1 MMHPRYWTCVLLIAL
16 AAVGEAFASAQN
28 PAYELRAKRQRSAVG
43 ILAIS
48 TSVHQGSG
56 NQEVYLAD
64 VVHEGNMHQLA
75 KLVDTYPSSGRPVL
89 RLILAERHL
98 LQMTLIRNPECDS
111 TGQSFFLG
119 TGDANIFDAETR
131 RILQD
136 RSSETIPCFM
146 VVHEATRL
154 AK

>member
-1 MMHPRYWTCVLLIAL
+1 MHQRYWTCVFLIAV
-16 AAVGEAFASAQN
+16 AVVGEAFAYARN
-28 PAYELRAKRQRSAVG
+28 PAYDLQAKRQRSAVG

-48 TSVHQGSG
+48 TSIHWGSG

-64 VVHEGNMHQLA
+64 VSHKGNAHQLA
-75 KLVDTYPSSGRPVL
+75 KLVDTYPSIDRPIL
-89 RLILAERHL
+89 RLVLAERHL
-98 LQMTLIRNPECDS
+98 LQMTLIRNPECDT

-136 RSSETIPCFM
+136 HSPETIPCFT

-154 AK
+154 SK

>member
-1 MMHPRYWTCVLLIAL
+1 MHQRYWTCLLLIVL
-16 AAVGEAFASAQN
+16 AVVGEAFASAEN
-28 PAYELRAKRQRSAVG
+28 PAYDFLAKRQRSAVG

-48 TSVHQGSG
+48 TSVHLGSG

-64 VVHEGNMHQLA
+64 VGHKGNTHQLA
-75 KLVDTYPSSGRPVL
+75 KLVDTYPSSGRPLL
-89 RLILAERHL
+89 RLVLAERHL
-98 LQMTLIRNPECDS
+98 FQMTLIRNPECDS
-111 TGQSFFLG
+111 TGQNFFLG
-119 TGDANIFDAETR
+119 TGDANIFDAEAR

-136 RSSETIPCFM
+136 HSSETIPCFT

>member
-1 MMHPRYWTCVLLIAL
+1 MHRRFWTCVLLVAF
-16 AAVGEAFASAQN
+16 AVVGESFVSAQN
-28 PAYELRAKRQRSAVG
+28 PAYDFRVKPQTYAVG

-64 VVHEGNMHQLA
+64 VSHKGNTHQLA
-75 KLVDTYPSSGRPVL
+75 KLVDTYPSSGRPIL
-89 RLILAERHL
+89 RLVLAERHL

-111 TGQSFFLG
+111 TGQGFFLG
-119 TGDANIFDAETR
+119 TSDSNIFDAETR
-131 RILQD
+131 RTLQD
-136 RSSETIPCFM
+136 HSSETIPCFT

-154 AK
+154 TK

>member
-1 MMHPRYWTCVLLIAL
+1 MNQRYWTCVLLIAL
-16 AAVGEAFASAQN
+16 AAVGESVVSAQN
-28 PAYELRAKRQRSAVG
+28 PAYDFRAKPQTYAVG

-64 VVHEGNMHQLA
+64 VSHKGTTHQLA
-75 KLVDTYPSSGRPVL
+75 KLVDTYPSNGRPIL
-89 RLILAERHL
+89 RLVLAERRL

-119 TGDANIFDAETR
+119 TGDANIFDVKTR
-131 RILQD
+131 RTLQD
-136 RSSETIPCFM
+136 HSSEMIPCFA

-154 AK
+154 TK